1 MIKVVSLSPIS
12 EDQIELFRE
21 VKMIRWWKSIIED
34 NSGTEETYI
43 QRCNGMAA
51 DILGSFANCGSDD
64 IGILIVDKE
73 VPSQLVTALE
83 LKRAS
88 IKSRIAIL

>member
-21 VKMIRWWKSIIED
+21 VKMIRWWKSIEY
-34 NSGTEETYI
+34 NSGTEEEYVG
-43 QRCNGMAA
+43 RCKGMAA

-64 IGILIVDKE
+64 IGILIVGKE